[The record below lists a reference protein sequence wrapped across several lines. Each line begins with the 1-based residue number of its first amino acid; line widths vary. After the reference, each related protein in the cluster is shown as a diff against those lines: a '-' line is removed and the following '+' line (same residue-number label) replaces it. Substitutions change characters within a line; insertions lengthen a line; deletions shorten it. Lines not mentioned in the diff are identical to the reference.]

1 MSLIQLFDIPIQN
14 ITMSSAVEQIT
25 TAANSHETTSI
36 YFINAH
42 CINVARNDVDYQT
55 IIKNNVYNY
64 ADGIGIKLAANA
76 FGIPLTDN
84 VNGTDMF
91 PLLCDEMQRNN
102 LKVYFLGASQE
113 RLDALIQNTQ
123 QKYPNLNIAGHH
135 HGFFTGGETQSIIQH
150 INECKPDVL
159 LAALG
164 VPKQEK
170 WIDQYKDQLNVPVLV
185 GVGGLFDFYSGAIP
199 RAPLWMRRIGME
211 WLFRFYQEPARLW
224 QRYLIGNIT
233 FLLYVLYWK
242 YRQPSD

>member
-1 MSLIQLFDIPIQN
+1 MNLIHLFDIPIQN
-14 ITMSSAVEQIT
+14 ITMTSAVEQIT
-25 TAANSHETTSI
+25 TAANSHESTTF

-55 IIKNNVYNY
+55 IIKNNLYNY
-64 ADGIGIKLAANA
+64 ADGIGMKLAANA
-76 FGIPLTDN
+76 FGTPLTDN
-84 VNGTDMF
+84 VNGTDLF
-91 PLLCDEMQRNN
+91 PLLCEEMQKKN
-102 LKVYFLGASQE
+102 LKVYFLGSSHE

-123 QKYPNLNIAGHH
+123 HTYPNLNIAGHH
-135 HGFFTGGETQSIIQH
+135 HGYFANDDSQPIIH
-150 INECKPDVL
+150 NITECKPDVL
-159 LAALG
+159 FVAMG

-170 WIDQYKDQLNVPVLV
+170 WISQFKDQLNVKVLI

-242 YRQPSD
+242 YLQPSD